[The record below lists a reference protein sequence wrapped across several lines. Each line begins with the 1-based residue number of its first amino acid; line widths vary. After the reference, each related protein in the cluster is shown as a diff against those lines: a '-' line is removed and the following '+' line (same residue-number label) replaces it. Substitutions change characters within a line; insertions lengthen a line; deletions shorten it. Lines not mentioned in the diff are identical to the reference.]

1 MPLTTDENDPCLKSG
16 RKEEGQN
23 NCYLVLSDEEIKKGF
38 VRQVRDSYV
47 HVGIDGHEIDPNDIS
62 KSGLKGNGCGV
73 LTRMGTKIAETYARD
88 PKFYSAT
95 FCCGCN
101 KHLPVAEFVWD
112 GTNERVGS

>member
-1 MPLTTDENDPCLKSG
+1 MALTTDPNDPCLING

-23 NCYLVLSDEEIKKGF
+23 NCYLVLSQEQRDMGF
-38 VRQVRDSYV
+38 VRPVRDKYV
-47 HVGIDGHEIDPNDIS
+47 HVGIDGHEIDPEDKS
-62 KSGLKGNGCGV
+62 KHGLKGRGCGA
-73 LTRMGTKIAETYARD
+73 LTSMPKAIAETYARD

-101 KHLPVAEFVWD
+101 THLPVAEFTWD